1 MKTQTDI
8 ARAAGVSLKTISRVV
23 NGDPLVR
30 PETRDR
36 IERLFREM
44 NYQPSVAARLMRAK
58 KSDIVG
64 FLADG
69 VATSGA
75 SSELIRGAQDEAWAL
90 GKQMMLFNIRAGEAS
105 ETKAEAQLVQF
116 RAEAVIFAAIAHR
129 AVRPLE
135 GATPRILL
143 NCYDPEGRA
152 TAFVPDD
159 EGMCRDLMAQVFAR
173 GYRRPYFLN
182 LSYDHEAAH
191 LRRAGFLAAG
201 AEAGLDLSDRVRPVI
216 EKTPTGHRFH
226 VERHM
231 AEILTL
237 PDRPDI
243 LICGQDIIAMEVY
256 FALARA
262 GLAVGRDIGVASF
275 DNQAPL
281 PDHLKPELSTVALP
295 YYEMGRAAM
304 RAACD
309 DPPQTPRLTRLAGG
323 LILRESF

>member
-8 ARAAGVSLKTISRVV
+8 ARAAGVSLKTVSRVV
-23 NGDPLVR
+23 NGDPLVK
-30 PETRDR
+30 PETRER
-36 IERLFREM
+36 IERIFREM

-58 KSDIVG
+58 TSNIIG

-75 SSELIRGAQDEAWAL
+75 SSDLIRGAQDEAWAL
-90 GKQMMLFNIRAGEAS
+90 GKQMMLFNIREGEAS
-105 ETKAEAQLVQF
+105 ETNAEAQLVQF

-129 AVRPLE
+129 AVRPSN
-135 GATPRILL
+135 GAAPRILL
-143 NCYDPEGRA
+143 NCYDPAGGA
-152 TAFVPDD
+152 TGFVPDD
-159 EGMCRDLMAQVFAR
+159 EGMCRSLMTEVFAR

-201 AEAGLDLSDRVRPVI
+201 AAARLDLSARERPVI
-216 EKTPTGHRFH
+216 EKTATGHRFH
-226 VERHM
+226 VERHV
-231 AEILTL
+231 AEVLAL
-237 PDRPDI
+237 PEPPDI

-262 GLAVGRDIGVASF
+262 GLTVGRDIGVASF

-304 RAACD
+304 RAACA
-309 DPPQTPRLTRLAGG
+309 DPAAPPRLERLPGE

>member
-8 ARAAGVSLKTISRVV
+8 ARAAGVSLKTVSRVV
-23 NGDPLVR
+23 NGDPLVKR
-30 PETRDR
+30 ETRDR
-36 IERLFREM
+36 VERVFREM

-58 KSDIVG
+58 KSNVIG

-75 SSELIRGAQDEAWAL
+75 SSELIRGAQDEAWDR
-90 GKQMMLFNIRAGEAS
+90 GKTMMLFNIRAGEAS
-105 ETKAEAQLVQF
+105 QASAEAQLAQF

-129 AVRPLE
+129 PARPPSGE
-135 GATPRILL
+135 APAILL
-143 NCYDPEGRA
+143 NCYDAEGRA
-152 TAFVPDD
+152 PGFVPDD

-216 EKTPTGHRFH
+216 EKAENGHRFH
-226 VERHM
+226 VERHV
-231 AEILTL
+231 AEVLAL
-237 PDRPDI
+237 PERPDI
-243 LICGQDIIAMEVY
+243 LICGQDLIAMETY

-304 RAACD
+304 RAACA
-309 DPPQTPRLTRLAGG
+309 DPAAPPRLTRLPGR
-323 LILRESF
+323 LIMRQSF

>member
-8 ARAAGVSLKTISRVV
+8 ARAAGVSLKTVSRVV
-23 NGDPLVR
+23 NGDPLVK

-36 IERLFREM
+36 IERIFREM

-75 SSELIRGAQDEAWAL
+75 SSDLIRGAQDEAWTL
-90 GKQMMLFNIRAGEAS
+90 GKQMMLFNIREGEAS
-105 ETKAEAQLVQF
+105 ETNAEAQLVQF

-191 LRRAGFLAAG
+191 LRRAGFVKAG

-216 EKTPTGHRFH
+216 EKTPTGHSFH

-262 GLAVGRDIGVASF
+262 GLAVGRGLG
-275 DNQAPL
+275 QAHGEDEDL
-281 PDHLKPELSTVALP
+281 HLGEELAHAGQMVTALRDHLL
-295 YYEMGRAAM
+295 
-304 RAACD
+304 
-309 DPPQTPRLTRLAGG
+309 
-323 LILRESF
+323 